1 MAKTRRASSRQ
12 VQLQN
17 RVTDLFIETL
27 KEFAP
32 GSTQRLINS
41 SIELME
47 AQREFLAERIARLE
61 KLRGRV
67 SPTASGGQAAA
78 SRRRAASRRVAVTGA
93 RRSRAKRA
101 SA

>member
-1 MAKTRRASSRQ
+1 MAKKRRSSGRQ
-12 VQLQN
+12 AQLQN
-17 RVTDLFIETL
+17 RVTDLFVETL

-47 AQREFLAERIARLE
+47 AHREFLAERIARLE
-61 KLRGRV
+61 RVRSRV
-67 SPTASGGQAAA
+67 SKGG
-78 SRRRAASRRVAVTGA
+78 RRAGRRDVPVRTG
-93 RRSRAKRA
+93 RGSRAKRT